1 MKTIKRIEKIISKKE
16 KKLAKKNNCWYKNKT
31 DNKEIKLYRDLLNLI
46 DRYMCKEKN
55 ITIYRHYRY
64 KVIRFG
70 NEKIKKYKEV

>member
-1 MKTIKRIEKIISKKE
+1 MNTIKRIEKIISKKE

-70 NEKIKKYKEV
+70 SEKIKKYKEV